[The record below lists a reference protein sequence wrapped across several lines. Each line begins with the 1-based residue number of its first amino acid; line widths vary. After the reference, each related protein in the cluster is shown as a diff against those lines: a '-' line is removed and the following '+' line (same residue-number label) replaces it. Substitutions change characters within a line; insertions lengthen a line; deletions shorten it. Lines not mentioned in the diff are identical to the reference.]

1 MMKVAAMRR
10 VFTTALAAV
19 VATVAGLI
27 AAQAEEAAIYP
38 AKPVHLV
45 APEVPGSSTDVLA
58 RILAAGLGDALGQ
71 QVEVDNIFGDAGI
84 EAAVKARPDGYTLV
98 YGSAGTLALLPH
110 VKKVSFNPLDDLM
123 PVGRFVISP
132 TLLAVHPS
140 VPAASV
146 KDLIALMKAHP
157 NELRMATAGFGTA
170 GHFAGVM
177 FASLAGVSPVVVHYN
192 GGGPAIEAVV
202 HNDAQWTFSPIA
214 GRLPRVRTGELR
226 ALATGGSTRL
236 AALPDVP
243 TVAEAGIPGYNS
255 VGWGGL
261 FVPKG
266 TPRPIIDRLNAALV
280 KALAAPEL
288 KDEFAR
294 QGSEPAA
301 SSIEELQRLLHEDYE
316 RLGQVAKSIGM
327 VPQ

>member
-1 MMKVAAMRR
+1 VKQAFVTVLAAAVAAGW
-10 VFTTALAAV
+10 AAGV
-19 VATVAGLI
+19 HPVQ
-27 AAQAEEAAIYP
+27 AQEVPTYP
-38 AKPVHLV
+38 AKPVHLI
-45 APEVPGSSTDVLA
+45 APEVPGSSTDLLA
-58 RILAAGLGDALGQ
+58 RILAARLGEAMGQ
-71 QVEVDNIFGDAGI
+71 RIEVDNIFGDAGI
-84 EAAVKARPDGYTLV
+84 EAGVKAPPNGLTLI

-110 VKKVSFNPLDDLM
+110 VKKVSFDPLNDLM

-140 VPAASV
+140 VPAMSV
-146 KDLIALMKAHP
+146 KELIALMKSHP
-157 NELRMATAGFGTA
+157 NQLRMATAGFGTA
-170 GHFAGVM
+170 GHFSGVM
-177 FASLAGVSPVVVHYN
+177 FASMAAVSPVVVHYN

-236 AALPDVP
+236 AVLPDVP

-255 VGWGGL
+255 VGWGGI

-266 TPRPIIDRLNAALV
+266 TPRPIIDRLNAAMV
-280 KALAAPEL
+280 RALAAPEL
-288 KDEFAR
+288 KEQFAQ
-294 QGSEPAA
+294 QGSDPAVSTA
-301 SSIEELQRLLHEDYE
+301 EELQRLLREDYD

-327 VPQ
+327 MAQ

>member
-1 MMKVAAMRR
+1 
-10 VFTTALAAV
+10 LAA
-19 VATVAGLI
+19 
-27 AAQAEEAAIYP
+27 
-38 AKPVHLV
+38 
-45 APEVPGSSTDVLA
+45 
-58 RILAAGLGDALGQ
+58 RLGDALGQ

-84 EAAVKARPDGYTLV
+84 EAAVKARRDGYTLV

-110 VKKVSFNPLDDLM
+110 VKEVSFNPLDDLM

-157 NELRMATAGFGTA
+157 NELRMATPGFGTA

-177 FASLAGVSPVVVHYN
+177 FASMAGVSPVVVHYN

-214 GRLPRVRTGELR
+214 GRLPRGRTGELR

-266 TPRPIIDRLNAALV
+266 TPRPIIGRPSAALV

-301 SSIEELQRLLHEDYE
+301 SSVEELQRLLHEEYE

>member
-1 MMKVAAMRR
+1 VKRAFITVLAGAAVAAGW
-10 VFTTALAAV
+10 AGAV
-19 VATVAGLI
+19 RP
-27 AAQAEEAAIYP
+27 AQAQDPTYP
-38 AKPVHLV
+38 AKPVHLI
-45 APEVPGSSTDVLA
+45 APEVPGSSTDLLA
-58 RILAAGLGDALGQ
+58 RILAARLGEAMGQ
-71 QVEVDNIFGDAGI
+71 RIEVDNVFGDAGI
-84 EAAVKARPDGYTLV
+84 EAGVRAPPNGLTLV

-110 VKKVSFNPLDDLM
+110 VKKVSFDPLNDLL

-140 VPAASV
+140 VPAMSV
-146 KDLIALMKAHP
+146 KELIALMKSHP
-157 NELRMATAGFGTA
+157 NQLRMATAGFGTA
-170 GHFAGVM
+170 GHFSGVM
-177 FASLAGVSPVVVHYN
+177 FASMAGVSPVVVHYN

-236 AALPDVP
+236 AVLPDVP

-255 VGWGGL
+255 VGWGGI

-266 TPRPIIDRLNAALV
+266 TPWPIVDRLNAAMV
-280 KALAAPEL
+280 RALAAPEL
-288 KDEFAR
+288 KEQFAQ
-294 QGSEPAA
+294 QGSEPAV
-301 SSIEELQRLLHEDYE
+301 STVEELQRLLREDYD

-327 VPQ
+327 VAQ

>member
-1 MMKVAAMRR
+1 M
-10 VFTTALAAV
+10 TALTAAAV
-19 VATVAGLI
+19 AGSMAG
-27 AAQAEEAAIYP
+27 AAPARAQEGPIYP
-38 AKPVHLV
+38 AKAVHLV

-58 RILAAGLGDALGQ
+58 RILAARLGTALGQ
-71 QVEVDNIFGDAGI
+71 RVEVDNIFGDAGI

-110 VKKVSFNPLDDLM
+110 VKKVSFDPRGDLM

-170 GHFAGVM
+170 GHFSGVM
-177 FASLAGVSPVVVHYN
+177 FASMAGVSPVVVHYN

-236 AALPDVP
+236 SVLPDVP
-243 TVAEAGIPGYNS
+243 TVAEAGLPGYNS
-255 VGWGGL
+255 VGWGGI

-266 TPRPIIDRLNAALV
+266 TPRPTIDRLNAALV

-288 KDEFAR
+288 KEQFAQ
-294 QGSEPAA
+294 QGSEPAV
-301 SSIEELQRLLHEDYE
+301 STVEELQVLLREDYD

-327 VPQ
+327 VTQ

>member
-1 MMKVAAMRR
+1 MTKVVAMRG
-10 VFTTALAAV
+10 VFTTALAAM

-27 AAQAEEAAIYP
+27 GAQAQEAEIYP

-58 RILAAGLGDALGQ
+58 RILAARLGDALGQ

-177 FASLAGVSPVVVHYN
+177 FASMAGVSPVVVHYN

-266 TPRPIIDRLNAALV
+266 TPRPIIGRLNAALV

-301 SSIEELQRLLHEDYE
+301 SSVEELQRLLHQDYE

>member
-1 MMKVAAMRR
+1 MRR
-10 VFTTALAAV
+10 TFATVVTAAV
-19 VATVAGLI
+19 VVVVVGSI
-27 AAQAEEAAIYP
+27 AAQAQEPIDP
-38 AKPVHLV
+38 ARPVHLI

-58 RILAAGLGDALGQ
+58 RILAARLGNALGQ
-71 QVEVDNIFGDAGI
+71 PVAVDNIFGDAGI
-84 EAAVKARPDGYTLV
+84 AAAVKARPDGYTLV

-110 VKKVSFNPLDDLM
+110 VKKVSFDPLADLM

-177 FASLAGVSPVVVHYN
+177 FASMAGVSPVVVHYN

-226 ALATGGSTRL
+226 ALATGGSARL
-236 AALPDVP
+236 TVLPDVP

-261 FVPKG
+261 FAPRG
-266 TPRPIIDRLNAALV
+266 TPRPTIDRLNAALV

-294 QGSEPAA
+294 QGSEPAV
-301 SSIEELQRLLHEDYE
+301 STVEELQHLLNEDYE
-316 RLGQVAKSIGM
+316 RLGQVAKTIGM

>member
-1 MMKVAAMRR
+1 
-10 VFTTALAAV
+10 LAA
-19 VATVAGLI
+19 
-27 AAQAEEAAIYP
+27 
-38 AKPVHLV
+38 
-45 APEVPGSSTDVLA
+45 
-58 RILAAGLGDALGQ
+58 RLGDALGQ

-84 EAAVKARPDGYTLV
+84 EAAVKARRDGYTLV

-157 NELRMATAGFGTA
+157 NELRMATPGFGTA

-177 FASLAGVSPVVVHYN
+177 FASMAGVSPVVVHYN

-266 TPRPIIDRLNAALV
+266 TPRPIIGRPSAALV

-301 SSIEELQRLLHEDYE
+301 SSVEELQRRLHEDYE

>member
-1 MMKVAAMRR
+1 MRR
-10 VFTTALAAV
+10 AFTTVLAAV
-19 VATVAGLI
+19 VAALTGSVPAR
-27 AAQAEEAAIYP
+27 AQEIPINP
-38 AKPVHLV
+38 AKPVHLI

-58 RILAAGLGDALGQ
+58 RILAARLGNALGQ
-71 QVEVDNIFGDAGI
+71 PVAVDNIFGDAGI
-84 EAAVKARPDGYTLV
+84 EAGVKALPDGHTLV

-110 VKKVSFNPLDDLM
+110 VKKVSFDPLADLV

-140 VPAASV
+140 IPAASV
-146 KDLIALMKAHP
+146 KDLIALIKAHP

-177 FASLAGVSPVVVHYN
+177 FASMAGVSPVVVHYN

-202 HNDAQWTFSPIA
+202 NNDAQWTFSPIA
-214 GRLPRVRTGELR
+214 GRLPRVRAGELR

-236 AALPDVP
+236 TVLPDVP

-266 TPRPIIDRLNAALV
+266 TPRPTIDRLNAALV

-301 SSIEELQRLLHEDYE
+301 STVEELQRLLREDYE

-327 VPQ
+327 VAR

>member
-1 MMKVAAMRR
+1 MKRA
-10 VFTTALAAV
+10 FTTVLTAAV
-19 VATVAGLI
+19 VAAAAVTGSRAGAQP
-27 AAQAEEAAIYP
+27 AAEQLPGYP
-38 AKPVHLV
+38 AKPIHLI
-45 APEVPGSSTDVLA
+45 APEVPGSSTDLLA
-58 RILAAGLGDALGQ
+58 RILAAKLGDAMGQ
-71 QVEVDNIFGDAGI
+71 RIEVDNIFGDAGI
-84 EAAVKARPDGYTLV
+84 EAGVKAPPNGLTLV
-98 YGSAGTLALLPH
+98 YGSAGTLAVLPH
-110 VKKVSFNPLDDLM
+110 VKKVSFDPLNDLM

-140 VPAASV
+140 LPAANV
-146 KDLIALMKAHP
+146 KELIALMKSRP
-157 NELRMATAGFGTA
+157 NTLRMATAGFGTA
-170 GHFAGVM
+170 GHFSGVM
-177 FASLAGVSPVVVHYN
+177 FASMAGVSPVVVHYN

-236 AALPDVP
+236 AVLPDVP

-255 VGWGGL
+255 VGWGGI

-266 TPRPIIDRLNAALV
+266 TPRPIIDRLNAAIV

-288 KDEFAR
+288 KDQFAR

-301 SSIEELQRLLHEDYE
+301 STVEELQRLLREDYD

-327 VPQ
+327 LVQ

>member
-1 MMKVAAMRR
+1 MKVVGMRR
-10 VFTTALAAV
+10 AFTTALVAM
-19 VATVAGLI
+19 VATAAGSI
-27 AAQAEEAAIYP
+27 VAQAQEAPIYP
-38 AKPVHLV
+38 AKAVHLI

-58 RILAAGLGDALGQ
+58 RILAARLGDALGQ
-71 QVEVDNIFGDAGI
+71 RVEVDNIFGDAGI

-177 FASLAGVSPVVVHYN
+177 FTSMAGVSPVVVHYN

-236 AALPDVP
+236 AVLPDVP

-266 TPRPIIDRLNAALV
+266 TPRPTIDRLNAALV

-294 QGSEPAA
+294 QGSEPAV
-301 SSIEELQRLLHEDYE
+301 SSVEELQRQLHEDYE
-316 RLGQVAKSIGM
+316 RLGQVAKFIGT
-327 VPQ
+327 VAQ

>member
-1 MMKVAAMRR
+1 MKRAFR
-10 VFTTALAAV
+10 TALAAAV
-19 VATVAGLI
+19 I
-27 AAQAEEAAIYP
+27 AAAAMTRAGAQPAAEPLPGYP
-38 AKPVHLV
+38 AKPVHLI
-45 APEVPGSSTDVLA
+45 APEVPGSSTDLLA
-58 RILAAGLGDALGQ
+58 RILAAKLGDAIGQ
-71 QVEVDNIFGDAGI
+71 RIEIDNIFGDAGI
-84 EAAVKARPDGYTLV
+84 EAGVKAPPNGLTLV

-110 VKKVSFNPLDDLM
+110 VKKVSFDPLNDLM

-140 VPAASV
+140 LPAANV
-146 KDLIALMKAHP
+146 KELIALMKSRP

-170 GHFAGVM
+170 GHFSGVM
-177 FASLAGVSPVVVHYN
+177 FASMAGVRPVVVHYD

-202 HNDAQWTFSPIA
+202 RNDAQWTFSPIA

-243 TVAEAGIPGYNS
+243 TVAESGIPGYNS
-255 VGWGGL
+255 VGWGGI

-266 TPRPIIDRLNAALV
+266 TPRPTIDRLNAAMA

-288 KDEFAR
+288 KEQFAQ

-301 SSIEELQRLLHEDYE
+301 STPDELQRLLREDYD

-327 VPQ
+327 AQ